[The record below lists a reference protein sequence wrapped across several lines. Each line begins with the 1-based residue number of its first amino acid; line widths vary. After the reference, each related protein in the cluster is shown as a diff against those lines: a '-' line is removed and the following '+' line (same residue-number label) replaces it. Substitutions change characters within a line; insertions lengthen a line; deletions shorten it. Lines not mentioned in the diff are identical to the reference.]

1 MILITTAGKVGTEA
15 TRLLAERDIPVRV
28 LVRNHEKASA
38 LTAVGADVVIGDLD
52 DRTTVDAAMD
62 GVTEIILVTAPV
74 VAQELNVIESAV
86 RARVQHVVK
95 ITSKA
100 SADSPILRRRWQTE
114 IEEALSASGL
124 PHTLL
129 RNNAYM
135 QNFLMLAPAI
145 AKTGS
150 FASSTGAG
158 QVGFI
163 DARDVAAVAAEIA
176 GSPTAHVGK
185 TYSPTGPQLL
195 TYSDVAAT
203 LSKVLDRPITFST
216 RTVEEDKQAMMNVGV
231 PEAIAAQNA
240 SAFALIADGDAAWI
254 TDDVPAIL
262 GHPAR
267 SLEQFAN
274 DYADAF
280 G

>member
-1 MILITTAGKVGTEA
+1 MVFITTAGKVGTEA

-28 LVRNHEKASA
+28 LVRSPEKASTLA
-38 LTAVGADVVIGDLD
+38 AVGAEVVIGDLD
-52 DRTTVDAAMD
+52 DRATIDAAMD
-62 GVTEIILVTAPV
+62 GVTRVILVTAPV

-86 RARVQHVVK
+86 RAGVEHVVK

-100 SADSPILRRRWQTE
+100 SVDSPILRRRWQTE

-150 FASSTGAG
+150 FSSSAGTG

-163 DARDVAAVAAEIA
+163 DARDVAAVATAIA
-176 GSPTAHVGK
+176 ASPTRHVGK
-185 TYSPTGPQLL
+185 TYLPTGPELL
-195 TYSDVAAT
+195 SYGDVAGT
-203 LSKVLDRPITFST
+203 LSNVLHRSITFSA
-216 RTVEEDKQAMMNVGV
+216 RTVEEDKQAMMSVGV
-231 PEAIAAQNA
+231 PEPIAAQNA
-240 SAFALIADGDAAWI
+240 SAFALIAAGDAAWI
-254 TDDVPAIL
+254 TDDVSAIL

-267 SLEQFAN
+267 RFEQFAN